1 VNDHPLTTT
10 PLTMPRML
18 GADWC
23 GDCRR
28 SKALLERLGVA
39 YEYVDLEAE
48 PERYAEVEAISG
60 GRSIPTI
67 LFPEGDH
74 LVEPDDATL
83 EARVEVD
90 AVDAISELGELGG
103 TGMPG
108 EPGALGAEEAR
119 IRDELAA
126 ETNED
131 DFLCY
136 VDPQQG

>member
-1 VNDHPLTTT
+1 VTDPTLPTI
-10 PLTMPRML
+10 PRML

-39 YEYVDLEAE
+39 YEFVDLESE
-48 PERYAEVEAISG
+48 PDRYAEVEAISG
-60 GRSIPTI
+60 GQSIPTI

-90 AVDAISELGELGG
+90 AIGELGG
-103 TGMPG
+103 TGELGEIG
-108 EPGALGAEEAR
+108 EPGQLGVLGAEEVR
-119 IRDELAA
+119 IRNELAA
-126 ETNED
+126 EMNED
-131 DFLCY
+131 DYLCF
-136 VDPQQG
+136 VDPQKS

>member
-1 VNDHPLTTT
+1 MTATAPPTI
-10 PLTMPRML
+10 PRLL

-23 GDCRR
+23 PDCRR
-28 SKALLERLGVA
+28 SKALFERLAVA
-39 YEYVDLEAE
+39 YEFVDLEAH

-83 EARVEVD
+83 EARVHLD
-90 AVDAISELGELGG
+90 LPA
-103 TGMPG
+103 
-108 EPGALGAEEAR
+108 EPDPEEAR

-126 ETNED
+126 GDDES
-131 DFLCY
+131 DFLCH
-136 VDPQQG
+136 VEPGDD

>member
-1 VNDHPLTTT
+1 VTDPTLPTV
-10 PLTMPRML
+10 PRML

-28 SKALLERLGVA
+28 SKALLDRLGVP
-39 YEYVDLEAE
+39 YEFVDLEQH

-67 LFPEGDH
+67 IFPEGDF

-83 EARVEVD
+83 ESRVETD
-90 AVDAISELGELGG
+90 MLGVLGVLG
-103 TGMPG
+103 T
-108 EPGALGAEEAR
+108 EEAR
-119 IRDELAA
+119 IRDGLAA

-136 VDPQQG
+136 VEPSAD